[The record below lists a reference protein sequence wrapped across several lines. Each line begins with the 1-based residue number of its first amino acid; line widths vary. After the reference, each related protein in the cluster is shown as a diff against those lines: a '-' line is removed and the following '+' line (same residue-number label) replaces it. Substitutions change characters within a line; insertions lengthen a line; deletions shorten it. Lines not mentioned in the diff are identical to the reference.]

1 MSLESCGKARLL
13 KRPTVR
19 GPKFEVSRASN
30 QELRTSCP
38 VRLAC
43 LSRASR
49 LRRGWDEMLLGET
62 DQLLKSRGILDGHI
76 G

>member
-1 MSLESCGKARLL
+1 M
-13 KRPTVR
+13 KRATVR
-19 GPKFEVSRASN
+19 GPKFEVFRASN

-43 LSRASR
+43 RASR
-49 LRRGWDEMLLGET
+49 LRPDWDEMLLGET

>member
-1 MSLESCGKARLL
+1 MSRESCGKARLM
-13 KRPTVR
+13 KRATVR

-38 VRLAC
+38 ARLAC
-43 LSRASR
+43 RASR
-49 LRRGWDEMLLGET
+49 LRRGWDEMLLGEA